1 MSDTSEGRSKRP
13 GLAAVL
19 SAVVPGAG
27 QWYGGRIRRAVL
39 LFLPTVVLVA
49 LMAAFWSRGAVRIIE
64 LLVQPA
70 VLWALLAINL
80 LVLLWRG

>member
-1 MSDTSEGRSKRP
+1 MTDTSARRSKRP

-39 LFLPTVVLVA
+39 LFLPTVVLVSA
-49 LMAAFWSRGAVRIIE
+49 DGHV
-64 LLVQPA
+64 LVSGHDA
-70 VLWALLAINL
+70 DH
-80 LVLLWRG
+80 